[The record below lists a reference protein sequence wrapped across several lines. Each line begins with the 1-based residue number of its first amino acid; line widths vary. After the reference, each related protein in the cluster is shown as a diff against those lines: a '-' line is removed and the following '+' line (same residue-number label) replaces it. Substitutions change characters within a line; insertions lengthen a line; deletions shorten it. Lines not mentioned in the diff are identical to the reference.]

1 LAVPK
6 QLKKIASKVIP
17 SEAEVNASYPPPKV
31 GVGLKWKR
39 DMDDL
44 PPGILAAE
52 GKRRVPGHVR
62 RAEQRA

>member
-1 LAVPK
+1 MAVPK
-6 QLKKIASKVIP
+6 QLKKIASKAIP
-17 SEAEVNASYPPPKV
+17 SEGEVNASYPPAKV

-52 GKRRVPGHVR
+52 GKRRLPGHVR
-62 RAEQRA
+62 QAERRP